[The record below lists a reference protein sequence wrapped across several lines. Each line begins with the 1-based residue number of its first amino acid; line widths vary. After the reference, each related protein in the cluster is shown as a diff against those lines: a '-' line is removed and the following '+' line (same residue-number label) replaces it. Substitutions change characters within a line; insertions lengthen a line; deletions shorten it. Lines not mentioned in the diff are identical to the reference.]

1 MKIKK
6 GIPLIDQGNK
16 LGFWGGKF
24 GGNFVPETLKK
35 PIEDLEILFNKLKK
49 DKRFITERDE
59 YFKNWIGSPT
69 RFIKLENLT
78 KYVGGAQIWSKVV
91 SDANGGAH
99 KIYNATVHCLLAKRS
114 GKKIIIGDTGAGYAG
129 KMLSMAAKKFGLKCK
144 IFMGSKDIKR
154 QQPNVKA
161 MKKNGAE
168 VIPVYSGSQTLVDA
182 VSECMR
188 FWVANCDTTAM
199 CVGST
204 VGPAIFVR
212 ICGWSTSQISRELKA
227 QLINEFGSVPKKL
240 KLYNCVGGGSS
251 SFGFWN
257 EFMDYDKKQCE
268 FIGVEAGGP
277 SKSKKHAAPLTYGSK
292 IGILHGAA
300 QYVNQ
305 NSDGQIEET
314 ESISAGLDYPGISP
328 LHCFLKDSKRARY
341 TAASDEE
348 ALEAYKI
355 VTKFEKL
362 RPSLE
367 PSHAFYVAIK
377 ESKRFSKDT
386 IVIVNSCG
394 DAYKDRGILE
404 KRLGKKYV
412 KSN

>member
-1 MKIKK
+1 MKLKK
-6 GIPLIDQGNK
+6 KVPVIDQGNS

-35 PIEDLEILFNKLKK
+35 PIEDLEVLFNKLKK
-49 DKRFITERDE
+49 DKRFISERDK
-59 YFKNWIGSPT
+59 YFQNWVGAPT

-78 KYVGGAQIWSKVV
+78 NYIGGAQIWSKVV

-114 GKKIIIGDTGAGYAG
+114 GKKIICGDTGAGYAG

-144 IFMGSKDIKR
+144 IFMGAKDIAR

-204 VGPAIFVR
+204 VGPAVFVR

-227 QLINEFGSVPKKL
+227 QLIDEFGSIPKKL

-257 EFMDYDKKQCE
+257 EFMDYDKRQVE

-277 SKSKKHAAPLTYGSK
+277 KKSKKHAAPLTYGSK

-328 LHCFLKDSKRARY
+328 LHCFLKDTKRARY

-348 ALEAYKI
+348 ALTAYKL

-367 PSHAFYVAIK
+367 PSHAFFVALK
-377 ESKRFSKDT
+377 EAKKLSKNT
-386 IVIVNSCG
+386 VVVINSCG

-404 KRLGKKYV
+404 ERLGKKYV

>member
-1 MKIKK
+1 
-6 GIPLIDQGNK
+6 
-16 LGFWGGKF
+16 
-24 GGNFVPETLKK
+24 
-35 PIEDLEILFNKLKK
+35 
-49 DKRFITERDE
+49 
-59 YFKNWIGSPT
+59 
-69 RFIKLENLT
+69 
-78 KYVGGAQIWSKVV
+78 
-91 SDANGGAH
+91 
-99 KIYNATVHCLLAKRS
+99 
-114 GKKIIIGDTGAGYAG
+114 
-129 KMLSMAAKKFGLKCK
+129 
-144 IFMGSKDIKR
+144 MGVKDIVR

-161 MKKNGAE
+161 IKKNGAE
-168 VIPVYSGSQTLVDA
+168 VVPVYSGSQTLVDA

-204 VGPAIFVR
+204 VGPAVFVR
-212 ICGWSTSQISRELKA
+212 ICGWSTSQISRELKV
-227 QLINEFGSVPKKL
+227 QLIDEFGSIPKKL

-257 EFMDYDKKQCE
+257 EFMDLNKKQCE

-277 SKSKKHAAPLTYGSK
+277 TKSKKHAAPLTYGSK

-305 NSDGQIEET
+305 DSDGQIEET

-328 LHCFLKDSKRARY
+328 LHCFLKDTRRARY

-348 ALEAYKI
+348 ALSAYKL
-355 VTKFEKL
+355 VTKFENL

-367 PSHAFYVAIK
+367 PSHAFFVALK
-377 ESKRFSKDT
+377 EAKRLSKDT
-386 IVIVNSCG
+386 IVVVNSCG

>member
-6 GIPLIDQGNK
+6 NIPLIDQHDKN
-16 LGFWGGKF
+16 GFWGGKF
-24 GGNFVPETLKK
+24 GGSFIPETLKK
-35 PIEDLEILFNKLKK
+35 PVEDLTILFEKLRK
-49 DKRFITERDE
+49 DKSFIKERDY
-59 YFKNWIGSPT
+59 YFKNWVGAPT
-69 RFIKLENLT
+69 PFFKLRNLT
-78 KYVGGAQIWSKVV
+78 NHLGGAEIWTKVV

-99 KIYNATVHCLLAKRS
+99 KIYNATVHCLIAKKA
-114 GKKIIIGDTGAGYAG
+114 GKKYVVGDTGAGYAG

-144 IFMGSKDIKR
+144 IFMGAKDIER
-154 QQPNVKA
+154 QKPNCDA
-161 MKKNGAE
+161 MRKNGAE
-168 VIPVYSGSQTLVDA
+168 IVPVYTGSQTLVDA

-188 FWVANCDTTAM
+188 YWVSNCDTTHM

-204 VGPAIFVR
+204 VGPNIFVK
-212 ICGWSTSQISRELKA
+212 ICGWSTSQISRELFMQIKK
-227 QLINEFGSVPKKL
+227 EFGGIPKKI
-240 KLYNCVGGGSS
+240 KLLNCVGGGSS

-257 EFMDYDKKQCE
+257 EFMDYDKKQIE

-277 SKSKKHAAPLTYGSK
+277 AKSKKHAAPLTYGSK

-305 NSDGQIEET
+305 NDDGQIEET

-328 LHCFLKDSKRARY
+328 LHCFLKDTKRARY

-348 ALEAYKI
+348 ALYAYKL
-355 VTKFEKL
+355 VTQFEDL

-367 PSHAFYVAIK
+367 PCHAFYVAIK
-377 ESKRFSKDT
+377 ESKKFSKDT

-394 DAYKDRGILE
+394 DAYKDREIL
-404 KRLGKKYV
+404 KRRLGKKYV
-412 KSN
+412 